1 MGQRFWHQY
10 SARAETL
17 FSVSRPLFSR
27 HHPVRPYHC
36 IASLRIR
43 ATLKSNHKKPTMQF
57 DEAVKVCFSKY
68 ADFDGRADRSEFW
81 WFWLFSVLCIG
92 ATDFAL
98 GSTVSGV
105 VSLGLMLP
113 SLSCGARRL
122 HDIDFS
128 GWWQLLLLTG
138 IGWFVLMILFVLPTV
153 VVSKYDKR

>member
-1 MGQRFWHQY
+1 
-10 SARAETL
+10 
-17 FSVSRPLFSR
+17 
-27 HHPVRPYHC
+27 
-36 IASLRIR
+36 
-43 ATLKSNHKKPTMQF
+43 MQF

-81 WFWLFSVLCIG
+81 WFWLKTQLCIG

>member
-1 MGQRFWHQY
+1 
-10 SARAETL
+10 
-17 FSVSRPLFSR
+17 
-27 HHPVRPYHC
+27 
-36 IASLRIR
+36 
-43 ATLKSNHKKPTMQF
+43 MQF

-68 ADFDGRADRSEFW
+68 ADFSGRADRSEFW

-92 ATDFAL
+92 AAEFAL
-98 GSTVSGV
+98 GSTVSGL

-138 IGWFVLMILFVLPTV
+138 IGWFALMVLFALPTV